1 MLSEMGIG
9 FLASL
14 FTEALKFF
22 PSIGKNEFIKS
33 LVAFLMVLVGT
44 FFYTGFAGG
53 FAAGANWEAMF
64 EILIYAFTSYK
75 MIIKPVA
82 KSVGLRSQG

>member
-1 MLSEMGIG
+1 MLSEMEIG

-14 FTEALKFF
+14 LTEALKFF
-22 PSIGKNEFIKS
+22 PKIGQNEFLKS
-33 LVAFLMVLVGT
+33 LVAFLMVVVGT

-53 FAAGANWEAMF
+53 FAAGANWDVLI
-64 EILIYAFTSYK
+64 EILVYAFASYK